1 MSAQKV
7 QFLGFVYEGAFKL
20 GFLRKLLP
28 QEEYERFKAGS
39 VFEFLRSL
47 PGVEAVEGFQHA
59 LDTLEKIVPDHLD
72 DFTTER
78 RFSEENL
85 LMFLF
90 LVGYYEG
97 LYYGT
102 SFRNVS
108 LIRYHLGNETDLAG
122 VYWNAD
128 LMFIAD
134 SVLHVIDFKLAGA
147 HRQAVS
153 ILEGGSKPRIPFRV
167 AGLPVNISLGE
178 FSFQR
183 FVKRLLDIEG
193 KLYDLEEVS
202 PELKGFVQ
210 VVSYAVDY
218 LCEEGGGERGLLY
231 RRCVFL
237 FCILWRS
244 RL

>member
-39 VFEFLRSL
+39 VFEFLGSL

-59 LDTLEKIVPDHLD
+59 LDTLGKIVPDHLD
-72 DFTTER
+72 DLTTER

-108 LIRYHLGNETDLAG
+108 LIRYHLG
-122 VYWNAD
+122 
-128 LMFIAD
+128 
-134 SVLHVIDFKLAGA
+134 K
-147 HRQAVS
+147 
-153 ILEGGSKPRIPFRV
+153 
-167 AGLPVNISLGE
+167 
-178 FSFQR
+178 
-183 FVKRLLDIEG
+183 
-193 KLYDLEEVS
+193 
-202 PELKGFVQ
+202 
-210 VVSYAVDY
+210 
-218 LCEEGGGERGLLY
+218 
-231 RRCVFL
+231 
-237 FCILWRS
+237 
-244 RL
+244 